1 MQVSG
6 SCWARAPGPCHCAS
20 YYGLSPCPLAPSL
33 LLSLSLLGLPSG
45 SGSVNPAHIHNGMRL
60 LGPASHPP
68 SSLLAFSPPPHAS
81 SLASLVSHLP
91 PTLPSNLSLHPHS
104 SLRRPHAPRD
114 LHAISSSDLLN
125 TRSAPPVQPLQAGEP
140 GPVQLP
146 EGGRRGRE
154 LRHSNVRNDKIHLRA
169 PIVSTFTY
177 ANFLKLLFATNRSD
191 HDIRRAAPSTPQRH
205 LFCIT

>member
-1 MQVSG
+1 MVYRR
-6 SCWARAPGPCHCAS
+6 ARS
-20 YYGLSPCPLAPSL
+20 LRRSFSPSL
-33 LLSLSLLGLPSG
+33 YWDCHLVRNPSTLPTYTTGCVCSDPPLIRPPLSSPSL
-45 SGSVNPAHIHNGMRL
+45 
-60 LGPASHPP
+60 
-68 SSLLAFSPPPHAS
+68 PPPHAS
-81 SLASLVSHLP
+81 PLASFVSHLP

-154 LRHSNVRNDKIHLRA
+154 LRHSNVRYDKIHLRA

-177 ANFLKLLFATNRSD
+177 ANSLKLLFATNRSD